1 MIELINSEKEEILS
15 EKLKQELI
23 VNCLVK
29 YKDYG
34 KYLTE
39 NFFKSK
45 LEEFIKIYN
54 AECGISPEVYF
65 QIFVNKK
72 ALAQLSEYI
81 RNNDIDLEIELIS
94 KYTNLTRY
102 ILTKMNIELPIDTEK
117 VLMKS
122 LETYNG
128 NKPFPLYILDNVK
141 KSISNHITKKVN
153 KSDCSDFNKQENH
166 APSCENHNIEINLD
180 TEKNNKERGAKMST
194 KNNSRNDYGTRIYF
208 LEYFPYN
215 SYDEVID
222 VISHLPDIY
231 QKLLRKA
238 YGDDYKQ
245 PLADSIDHRDQMFI
259 RTSIVLKVGELLKR
273 MSEDKRKYQRKSSDN
288 ISTKK
293 GTNNIN
299 EITSKSID
307 EKKED
312 TINANDI
319 QDDSP
324 NNVDNEF
331 VEQPVAETIVN
342 ESIINQ
348 DTNILESNQQEPKL
362 VDEKK
367 KDTINANDN
376 QDDSPNNVDNEF
388 VEQPVTETIV
398 NESIINQDTNILE
411 SNQQESKLV
420 DEKNEDTTNTNDSQ
434 DDFQNNVDNEFIEKP
449 VTKSTDNTPTTD
461 NNFIITQDAST
472 IINQQEEQAS
482 TDISDKKINEEIIQ
496 IFNNP
501 IFIEIARKK
510 SIKELLIVA
519 LRLGYINNR
528 CFMQEDIA
536 TFLGMNVAEVNAIFK
551 SVLTEYKTKL
561 NNVVDQVIE
570 LETVPSVSNKKY
582 IKLPKS
588 NLQDK

>member
-1 MIELINSEKEEILS
+1 MIELINSEKEEILP

-23 VNCLVK
+23 VNCLAK

-39 NFFKSK
+39 DFFKGK
-45 LEEFIKIYN
+45 LEEFIEIYN

-65 QIFVNKK
+65 QIFVNRK
-72 ALAQLSEYI
+72 ALVKLSKYI

-94 KYTNLTRY
+94 KYTNLVRY
-102 ILTKMNIELPIDTEK
+102 ILTKINIELPIDTEK

-141 KSISNHITKKVN
+141 ESISNHIIKEVN
-153 KSDCSDFNKQENH
+153 ESDCSNFNKQENH
-166 APSCENHNIEINLD
+166 ETSCGDHKIEINLD

-215 SYDEVID
+215 SCDEVID
-222 VISHLPDIY
+222 AISHLPDIY

-245 PLADSIDHRDQMFI
+245 PLANSIDRRDQMFI
-259 RTSIVLKVGELLKR
+259 KTNIVLKVEELLRCIKC
-273 MSEDKRKYQRKSSDN
+273 KRKSRRKSSNN

-312 TINANDI
+312 TPNTNNN
-319 QDDSP
+319 QDDST
-324 NNVDNEF
+324 NNVNNEF

-362 VDEKK
+362 VDDKNE
-367 KDTINANDN
+367 DAINTNNN
-376 QDDSPNNVDNEF
+376 QDDS
-388 VEQPVTETIV
+388 
-398 NESIINQDTNILE
+398 
-411 SNQQESKLV
+411 
-420 DEKNEDTTNTNDSQ
+420 
-434 DDFQNNVDNEFIEKP
+434 QNNVDKKIIEKP
-449 VTKSTDNTPTTD
+449 VTKSIDNVPITDNS
-461 NNFIITQDAST
+461 FIVTQDAST

-482 TDISDKKINEEIIQ
+482 TDISDKKTNEEIIQ

-528 CFMQEDIA
+528 CFKQEDIA
-536 TFLGMNVAEVNAIFK
+536 TFLGMSVTEVNTIFK

-588 NLQDK
+588 TLQDK

>member
-1 MIELINSEKEEILS
+1 MIELINSEKEEILP

-39 NFFKSK
+39 DFFKGK
-45 LEEFIKIYN
+45 LEEFIEIYN

-72 ALAQLSEYI
+72 SLVKLSKYI

-94 KYTNLTRY
+94 KYTNLVRY

-141 KSISNHITKKVN
+141 ESISNHIIKEVN
-153 KSDCSDFNKQENH
+153 ESDCSNFNKQENH
-166 APSCENHNIEINLD
+166 ATSCGDHKIEINLD

-215 SYDEVID
+215 SCDEVID
-222 VISHLPDIY
+222 AISHLPDIY

-238 YGDDYKQ
+238 YGDDYKH
-245 PLADSIDHRDQMFI
+245 PLANSIDRRDQMFI
-259 RTSIVLKVGELLKR
+259 KTNIVLKVEELLRCMKKC
-273 MSEDKRKYQRKSSDN
+273 KRKSRRKSSNN

-293 GTNNIN
+293 STNNIN

-312 TINANDI
+312 TPNTNNN

-324 NNVDNEF
+324 NNVNNEFVEQPVTETIVNESIINQDTNILESNQQEPKLVDDKNEDAINTNNNQDDFPNNVNNEF

-348 DTNILESNQQEPKL
+348 DTNILESNQQEPKQ

-367 KDTINANDN
+367 EDTINTNNN
-376 QDDSPNNVDNEF
+376 QDDS
-388 VEQPVTETIV
+388 
-398 NESIINQDTNILE
+398 
-411 SNQQESKLV
+411 
-420 DEKNEDTTNTNDSQ
+420 
-434 DDFQNNVDNEFIEKP
+434 QNNVDKEIIEK
-449 VTKSTDNTPTTD
+449 SGMENTDNASITD
-461 NNFIITQDAST
+461 NSFIVTQDAST
-472 IINQQEEQAS
+472 IINQQEEQAP

-536 TFLGMNVAEVNAIFK
+536 TFLGMDVAEVNAIFK
-551 SVLTEYKTKL
+551 SVLIDYKTKL
-561 NNVVDQVIE
+561 NNVIDQVIE

-582 IKLPKS
+582 IKLLKS
-588 NLQDK
+588 SLQDK

>member
-1 MIELINSEKEEILS
+1 MIELINSEKEEILP

-23 VNCLVK
+23 VNCLAK

-39 NFFKSK
+39 DFFKGK
-45 LEEFIKIYN
+45 LEEFIEIYN

-65 QIFVNKK
+65 QIFVNRK
-72 ALAQLSEYI
+72 ALVKLSKYI

-94 KYTNLTRY
+94 KYTNLVRY
-102 ILTKMNIELPIDTEK
+102 ILTKINIELPIDTEK

-141 KSISNHITKKVN
+141 ESISNHIIKEVN
-153 KSDCSDFNKQENH
+153 ESDCSNFNKQENH
-166 APSCENHNIEINLD
+166 ETSCGDHKIEINLD

-208 LEYFPYN
+208 LEYFSYN

-222 VISHLPDIY
+222 AISHLPDIY

-245 PLADSIDHRDQMFI
+245 PLANSIDRRDQMFI
-259 RTSIVLKVGELLKR
+259 KTNIVLKVEELLRCIKC
-273 MSEDKRKYQRKSSDN
+273 KRKSRRKSSNN

-312 TINANDI
+312 T
-319 QDDSP
+319 P
-324 NNVDNEF
+324 N
-331 VEQPVAETIVN
+331 
-342 ESIINQ
+342 
-348 DTNILESNQQEPKL
+348 TNN
-362 VDEKK
+362 
-367 KDTINANDN
+367 N
-376 QDDSPNNVDNEF
+376 QDDS
-388 VEQPVTETIV
+388 
-398 NESIINQDTNILE
+398 
-411 SNQQESKLV
+411 
-420 DEKNEDTTNTNDSQ
+420 
-434 DDFQNNVDNEFIEKP
+434 QNNVDKKIIEKP
-449 VTKSTDNTPTTD
+449 VTKSIDNVPITDNS
-461 NNFIITQDAST
+461 FIVTQDAST

-528 CFMQEDIA
+528 CFKQEDIA
-536 TFLGMNVAEVNAIFK
+536 TFLGMSVTEVNTIFK

-588 NLQDK
+588 TLRDK